1 MYNILGEFCCL
12 LIAIVFL
19 VFIINSFYL
28 RERRNFLFFL
38 CNISLIFACVSD
50 ILSCYGIEYYE
61 KCSYFFCVSTST
73 VYFLSLCLL
82 PFLYCLYFY
91 ASISAVHKFSK
102 FFHGTLF
109 LFFGIYLFIVIANI
123 WTGWLFS
130 FVPGIGYVRGNL
142 KYSTYEITFLMII
155 AIEIAVI
162 RHRRSMSSRMFTV
175 FVLYPI
181 ISAFVSLIQIFKPS
195 WLLSGCSGTITMVLM
210 YLAIQS
216 DQIEIDYKSGLKTEQ
231 HLSRTLRKKLRPCTL
246 SAISIENLGVLQE
259 TLGSTEVDKLIYN
272 LVRSFRVNI
281 SGTLFRY
288 GNQFLVLSAEG
299 SISKVSEQI
308 LNSFKKYSY
317 IPSSISG
324 REFSFH
330 FIGASLEIPN
340 DAEDYDDALELL
352 KGLMAKARKEKTCCV
367 VRCNEAFIN
376 DFRRTKTIIKI
387 LERELNPQST
397 QYQVYFQPII
407 SIEKNKFVYAEALS
421 RLNGT
426 ELGDISPSEFIPIA
440 ENNGLIEKLGRINF
454 EKVCEFISRNSDVV
468 KAVSVNFS
476 VYQMINPEI
485 KDFVFSM
492 IEKYKIKPENIIM
505 EITESIFID
514 DFEIVRSRME
524 EFVKAG
530 IIFYLDD
537 FGTGFS
543 NFANVIRL
551 PFYTIKIDRSFV
563 LMMER
568 DEEILKLVKNLISTF
583 KDSNLKILVEG
594 VETER
599 QDKLVREA
607 SVDYIQGFL
616 YSKPLS
622 MDSYLKLLREQK

>member
-1 MYNILGEFCCL
+1 
-12 LIAIVFL
+12 
-19 VFIINSFYL
+19 
-28 RERRNFLFFL
+28 
-38 CNISLIFACVSD
+38 
-50 ILSCYGIEYYE
+50 
-61 KCSYFFCVSTST
+61 
-73 VYFLSLCLL
+73 
-82 PFLYCLYFY
+82 LYCLYFY

-340 DAEDYDDALELL
+340 DAEDYDDAIELL